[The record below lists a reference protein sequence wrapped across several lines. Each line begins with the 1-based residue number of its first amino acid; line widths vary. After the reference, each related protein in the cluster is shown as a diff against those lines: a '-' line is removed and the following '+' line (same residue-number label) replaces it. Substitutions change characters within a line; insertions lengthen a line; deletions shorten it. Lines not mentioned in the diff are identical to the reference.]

1 MAFKTVCWLVAPH
14 SVIEKQ
20 KKNIDKLSLELS
32 TSPANVCFSRGKN
45 GKITGSVLLLLS
57 PTLRSQRLSHVRPC
71 VGNAIFFSPAASFV
85 LLIFGGQVTVL
96 VLRSVSLGNV
106 LNDLVSKETL
116 RPWSMT

>member
-1 MAFKTVCWLVAPH
+1 MLARCT
-14 SVIEKQ
+14 SQ
-20 KKNIDKLSLELS
+20 RNRDTNNNDKLSVEFS
-32 TSPANVCFSRGKN
+32 SSPVNVCFGGGN
-45 GKITGSVLLLLS
+45 GKITGSVFLLLS
-57 PTLRSQRLSHVRPC
+57 PTLRSQHLSHVCPC